1 MTGGLEAASGIAI
14 LASLFKAAMIKIVP
28 GKSFSSGTAYVID

>member
-14 LASLFKAAMIKIVP
+14 LASLFKAAMIKIAL
-28 GKSFSSGTAYVID
+28 GKGGLAVARRT